1 MTNRLKKKSNLKRPL
16 IHSIKYTNYLE
27 INLKNKDMEDL
38 WRKLSAL
45 LKDRQMERPLFTL
58 RMSQYEER
66 FFPYLVYRF
75 NAISIKVPTGF
86 LHRTQQAERK
96 RIIRML

>member
-1 MTNRLKKKSNLKRPL
+1 
-16 IHSIKYTNYLE
+16 
-27 INLKNKDMEDL
+27 MEDL

-75 NAISIKVPTGF
+75 MQFQSKSQLDFSTEPNK
-86 LHRTQQAERK
+86 LREK
-96 RIIRML
+96 E